1 MEQKQKKRK
10 KKLRK
15 QPRKVKRK
23 MINLIYT
30 ILCIVCLCA
39 GFFIGH
45 KTSDNKPIIK
55 MSMPNPIKEIK
66 NKVENKK
73 TNICQSEFNRTMNL
87 FLKKFFA
94 VLFKN
99 CFSFAMVIV

>member
-1 MEQKQKKRK
+1 
-10 KKLRK
+10 
-15 QPRKVKRK
+15 

-30 ILCIVCLCA
+30 ILCIVCMCV

-73 TNICQSEFNRTMNL
+73 TNEELQEQLDELNTIYENTENYDGSSKGQKE
-87 FLKKFFA
+87 LKNVEIKI
-94 VLFKN
+94 L
-99 CFSFAMVIV
+99 